1 MSYVT
6 NILVAGIGGQ
16 GVMTAA
22 DIIAQAAI
30 RAGHDVKKTEVAG
43 MAQRGGV
50 VTSHVRFG
58 EHVYSPSITPGHADL
73 LLAFEPAEALRWAG
87 HLRTGAAALV
97 NTFAQTPPVVS
108 LGLFEYPDAPLEQL
122 ARYPISVSSLNA
134 GDMAIG
140 MGDRRLV
147 NSLMLGAAAR
157 HLPFDSGLLK
167 QALLDRF
174 ANKGGKTLTL
184 NEQAFDAGYREPG
197 KI

>member
-1 MSYVT
+1 MSQIT
-6 NILVAGIGGQ
+6 NVLIAGIGGQ

-30 RAGHDVKKTEVAG
+30 RCGHDVKKTEVAG

-58 EHVYSPSITPGHADL
+58 ERVHSPSIMPGSADL

-87 HLRTGAAALV
+87 HLRNGATALV

-108 LGLFEYPDAPLEQL
+108 LGLYEYPAAPLEQL
-122 ARYPISVSSLNA
+122 ARHPVSTHSLDA
-134 GDMAIG
+134 GEMAIQ
-140 MGDRRLV
+140 MGDRRLI
-147 NSLMLGAAAR
+147 NSIMLGAIAR

-167 QALLDRF
+167 QALLERF
-174 ANKGGKTLTL
+174 ATKGKHMLSL
-184 NEQAFDAGYREPG
+184 NEQAFEAGRRMY
-197 KI
+197 